1 MADVLLVED
10 DPDMRVDL
18 AYMLQQK
25 GFDVMTAKNGS
36 DALLRMKDHGVP
48 KLILLDLMMP
58 DMDGWTLRQVLLK
71 HPSLEGVPVVVLSG
85 VADVADEAKQL
96 GTRWLTKP
104 VDLEQFMTIVQSI
117 EQFWLTVVKL
127 PRP

>member
-10 DPDMRVDL
+10 DPDMRVYL

-25 GFDVMTAKNGS
+25 GFNVMTARNGA
-36 DALLRMKDHGVP
+36 DALSRMKDHGVP

-58 DMDGWTLRQVLLK
+58 EMDGWTLRQVLLQ

-85 VADVADEAKQL
+85 VADVADEARSL
-96 GTRWLTKP
+96 GTTWLTKP
-104 VDLEQFMTIVQSI
+104 VDLERLYAVVREHVQ
-117 EQFWLTVVKL
+117 
-127 PRP
+127 